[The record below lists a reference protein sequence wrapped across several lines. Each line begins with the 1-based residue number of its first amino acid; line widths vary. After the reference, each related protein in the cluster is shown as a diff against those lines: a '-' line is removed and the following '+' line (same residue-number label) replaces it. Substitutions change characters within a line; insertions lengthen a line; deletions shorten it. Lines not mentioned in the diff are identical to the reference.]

1 MKRILAIITTVGMLA
16 CLLTACGNDI
26 SKQAETTVA
35 ETTTVA
41 SVADTVEEVVEDAWL
56 TLWQTIPPERPKYL
70 KAYICR
76 VVKNLSLKRREY
88 LMAQK
93 RSFNVEGSSS
103 YEVALEEL
111 EECVKAPETVENVVE
126 GTELKAVLEHFLEG
140 LPRDKRVMFLRRYWF
155 ADSVKEISR
164 DFRIS
169 EKAASMRLSRIREE
183 LRRYLRKEGYEV

>member
-1 MKRILAIITTVGMLA
+1 MTDEQIINLFWERKEEAIVQAKKSYQKLGMH
-16 CLLTACGNDI
+16 
-26 SKQAETTVA
+26 VA
-35 ETTTVA
+35 KNMIP
-41 SVADTVEEVVEDAWL
+41 DLRDQEEVVEDAWL